1 MVSRSTSLHPGH
13 PPEVLAGDPP
23 TPAAA
28 HRMSTRKRMLFF
40 LTAWLIVLMPFLF
53 WWSTWFGRH
62 LTDQQITEYL
72 NDAKHPRHIQHALVQ
87 LGERM
92 GRHDAGAAR
101 WYADLVRLAS
111 YPVEEVRNTDAW
123 VMGQDTSDVAFH
135 KTLLTML
142 GDSSLLVRGNAALS
156 LVRFGDASG
165 RAQIVALLQ
174 PAVITAP
181 SAGVVSD
188 TDKIGTPIHQG
199 GVIAKLQD
207 GQRTIEVRSP
217 ISGRIRTLNT
227 QKAANVA
234 QGFEIATVAPGD
246 EQVWEALRALYL
258 IGQLDDLPAILP
270 YGRELPEI
278 PDRVRQQAL
287 LTEKA
292 IRERAAQRPAD
303 SGPSPGQKRSQLSK
317 ITKRALWVARF
328 SLKMSLSE
336 PQHLI
341 GHLPDFLFYLS
352 DIHHYDGVPRTA
364 IQEAPVRTFAETLF
378 AANTKDGIN
387 LNATEWRV
395 VFVIHPKHAIL
406 DRAVLHTSG

>member
-1 MVSRSTSLHPGH
+1 
-13 PPEVLAGDPP
+13 
-23 TPAAA
+23 
-28 HRMSTRKRMLFF
+28 MLFF

-72 NDAKHPRHIQHALVQ
+72 NDGKHPRHIQHALVQ
-87 LGERM
+87 LGERI

-101 WYADLVRLAS
+101 WYPDLVRLAS

-123 VMGQDTSDVAFH
+123 VMGQDTSDAAFH
-135 KTLLTML
+135 ETLLAML
-142 GDSSLLVRGNAALS
+142 EDSSLLVRGNAALS

-165 RAQIVALLQ
+165 RAQIVALLR

-188 TDKIGTPIHQG
+188 TDKIGTAIHQG

-207 GQRTIEVRSP
+207 AQQTVEVRSP
-217 ISGRIRTLNT
+217 ISGRIRALNA
-227 QKAANVA
+227 QKGTHVTA
-234 QGFEIATVAPGD
+234 GFEIASVAPGD

-270 YGRELPEI
+270 YQRELPEI

-292 IRERAAQRPAD
+292 IRERATQRPPD
-303 SGPSPGQKRSQLSK
+303 SGPSP
-317 ITKRALWVARF
+317 V
-328 SLKMSLSE
+328 SE
-336 PQHLI
+336 
-341 GHLPDFLFYLS
+341 S
-352 DIHHYDGVPRTA
+352 
-364 IQEAPVRTFAETLF
+364 EKNSTL
-378 AANTKDGIN
+378 
-387 LNATEWRV
+387 
-395 VFVIHPKHAIL
+395 
-406 DRAVLHTSG
+406 